1 MKLVFSLKQPPEHR
15 QAQPERFDRIPN
27 PNRSN
32 WDISVAIFIRKD
44 PQICAAL
51 PIMAIGHG
59 NMPLGRL
66 IAAQQ
71 PHSINQSRQRPR
83 RKGPARIANQKDLI
97 ARLIAA
103 RQSAIDLLNLEI

>member
-1 MKLVFSLKQPPEHR
+1 MVMKLVFSLKQPPEHR

-32 WDISVAIFIRKD
+32 WDISVAIFICKN
-44 PQICAAL
+44 PQVCAAL
-51 PIMAIGHG
+51 PIMTIGHG

-71 PHSINQSRQRPR
+71 PHSIN
-83 RKGPARIANQKDLI
+83 
-97 ARLIAA
+97 
-103 RQSAIDLLNLEI
+103 